1 MLNILPCPLLA
12 TRVKGGS
19 SDHQIVVI
27 PTGTRCYNFDTV
39 LQEKVGT
46 IYDHPTTQYEQFIER
61 YYGRHK
67 GSGKS
72 KACNDD
78 LRRTII
84 LQRCGVWGGGGGSN
98 LMSQLRYFG
107 KNSLE
112 TPPKLHKPFYTST
125 LQLPIPNVV
134 TKTQLLSLVQ

>member
-1 MLNILPCPLLA
+1 MRAWEFHIFVSYVPMLNILPCPLLA

-46 IYDHPTTQYEQFIER
+46 IYD
-61 YYGRHK
+61 
-67 GSGKS
+67 
-72 KACNDD
+72 
-78 LRRTII
+78 
-84 LQRCGVWGGGGGSN
+84 